1 MPTNFALKRVPY
13 GIDSFSDVRNGN
25 YAYIDKTQYIE
36 VLERYGSDK
45 PFIVRPRRFGKTLF
59 TSTLSTYY
67 DRNQTNNFDKLF
79 AGTYIADHKTSLANQ
94 FCILRLEFAG
104 LSSSSD
110 IELRFKNCVLD
121 KLNIFFNTYPHPQQN
136 SVLNGQFQDAAELIA
151 RFFAVLGSEYKKK
164 LYVIV
169 DEYDQFANN
178 ILSDDLDKFR
188 SITSTHGFLKDFYT
202 QLKEAA
208 GEGGP
213 IAKIFIT
220 GVTTISLDSM
230 TSGFSVAKNLSFKP
244 QTASL
249 FGFTEAELRELIPQ
263 VLDFDRYG
271 HTLDEVVSRMKE
283 LYNGYRFS
291 PYTEETVFNASM
303 CLYYLDNLCDCG
315 EEPDPLLD
323 TSVSNDLSKIHG
335 ILKLGTPQDVAD
347 IMLAALARKSIPFGG
362 TPEVMNL
369 QEAPQLSRDGLL
381 SALFYFGYLTYAPGN
396 SRSLI
401 VPNRAMALQFFETY
415 FKYLRKLP
423 DWKSRPFD
431 YDAAFKPLAEG
442 NPRPLV
448 ESVTSALR
456 RACGNH
462 KSLHLRESD
471 FQTALLIAASYA
483 PGYEYAAELEVRG
496 EDHGYVDLLLK
507 SSTGGPSYLFELK
520 YLTKAK
526 GSPTT
531 VAQKL
536 KEAQAQAIAYAHGDN
551 LKNIPQLKRV
561 AAVFVGLE
569 LQAFDVTP

>member
-1 MPTNFALKRVPY
+1 MPTDFALKRVPY
-13 GIDSFSDVRNGN
+13 GIDSFSEVRSRDL
-25 YAYIDKTQYIE
+25 AYVDKTRYIE
-36 VLERYGSDK
+36 ILEAFGSDK

-67 DRNQTNNFDKLF
+67 DRNEAANFNKLF
-79 AGTYIADHKTSLANQ
+79 NGTYIAAHKTPLANQ
-94 FCILRLEFAG
+94 FFILRLAFAG
-104 LSSSSD
+104 LASSPD
-110 IELRFKNCVLD
+110 VELRFKNCVRD
-121 KLNIFFNTYPHPQQN
+121 KLEAFFDNYPHPQQEV
-136 SVLNGQFQDAAELIA
+136 VLKGQFQDAAELIA
-151 RFFAVLGSEYKKK
+151 RFFAILGPAYKKK
-164 LYVIV
+164 LYVII
-169 DEYDQFANN
+169 DEYDQFANS
-178 ILSDDLDKFR
+178 ILSNDLDKFR

-244 QTASL
+244 QTAAL
-249 FGFTEAELRELIPQ
+249 FGFTETELRELIPQ
-263 VLDFDRYG
+263 VLDLVRYG

-291 PYTEETVFNASM
+291 PYSEETVFNASM

-335 ILKLGTPQDVAD
+335 ILKLGAPHDVAD
-347 IMLAALARKSIPFGG
+347 IMQAALARKSIPFGG

-369 QEAPQLSRDGLL
+369 QETPQLSRDGLL
-381 SALFYFGYLTYAPGN
+381 STLFYFGYLTYAPGN
-396 SRSLI
+396 RRSLV
-401 VPNRAMALQFFETY
+401 VPNRAMAMQFFETY

-431 YDAAFKPLAEG
+431 YDAAFKPLSEG

-456 RACGNH
+456 RACGSH

-483 PGYEYAAELEVRG
+483 PGYEYAAELKVRG
-496 EDHGYVDLLLK
+496 EDHGYVDLLLR
-507 SSTGGPSYLFELK
+507 SSTNGPSYLFELK

-526 GSPTT
+526 GTPTA

-536 KEAQAQAIAYAHGDN
+536 KEAQTQAIDYAHGDN

-569 LQAFDVTP
+569 LQAFDVSQ